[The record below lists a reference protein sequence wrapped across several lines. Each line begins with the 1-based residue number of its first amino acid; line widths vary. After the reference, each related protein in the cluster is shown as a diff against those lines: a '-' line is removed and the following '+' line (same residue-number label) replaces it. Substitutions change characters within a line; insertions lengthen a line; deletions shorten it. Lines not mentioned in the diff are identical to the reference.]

1 MAQTAVL
8 SPAVGAPYG
17 KSGRTQ
23 SIRGRGPRLVWLRSD
38 QQWASSG
45 TLVCRPRTGGTRAV
59 RLLATDRWAVKS
71 WMSAA
76 CVLEGALEAGPGP
89 GGGAGPWRW
98 GRRGMTVAPG
108 SLSVADPALRN
119 MTLQRAVLLAGLL
132 AEVAGKSSE
141 TAGQQSECCV
151 DMVDVNTTCPG
162 TSLCGPGCYR
172 RWNED
177 GSVSCVRCRNGTHS
191 NSECKSHLS
200 SPPHPTGPAPHR
212 AATSPSSAGPVT
224 GRGAQLP
231 VNRSTGMPGRPNF
244 GGPGVAASL
253 FLGTFIISSGLILAV
268 AMFFYLKRASK
279 LPQLCYGTNKAPA
292 LQPGEAAAMIPPPP
306 SSVRKPRYV
315 RRERPSDRDTGPTA
329 VSSVEARVSNV

>member
-1 MAQTAVL
+1 MTSREHWAGTHWREWAFAGTAGRCSL
-8 SPAVGAPYG
+8 ELGGA
-17 KSGRTQ
+17 
-23 SIRGRGPRLVWLRSD
+23 
-38 QQWASSG
+38 
-45 TLVCRPRTGGTRAV
+45 RPGTRAAAAERLQVPEGAARPPGGRGV
-59 RLLATDRWAVKS
+59 RKRNPKGAGASDRWDS
-71 WMSAA
+71 GR
-76 CVLEGALEAGPGP
+76 ETPGHRSLGGEELDVCSLCP
-89 GGGAGPWRW
+89 GGP
-98 GRRGMTVAPG
+98 
-108 SLSVADPALRN
+108 DPALRN

-191 NSECKSHLS
+191 SSECKI
-200 SPPHPTGPAPHR
+200 TGW
-212 AATSPSSAGPVT
+212 
-224 GRGAQLP
+224 GAQLP

-244 GGPGVAASL
+244 GGPGVAAAL
-253 FLGTFIISSGLILAV
+253 FLGTFLISSGLILAV

>member
-1 MAQTAVL
+1 MTSREHWAGTHWREWAFAGTAGRCSL
-8 SPAVGAPYG
+8 ELGGA
-17 KSGRTQ
+17 
-23 SIRGRGPRLVWLRSD
+23 
-38 QQWASSG
+38 
-45 TLVCRPRTGGTRAV
+45 RPGTRAAAAERLQVPEGAARPPGGRGV
-59 RLLATDRWAVKS
+59 RKRNPKGAGASDRWDS
-71 WMSAA
+71 GR
-76 CVLEGALEAGPGP
+76 ETPGHRSLGGEELDVCSLCP
-89 GGGAGPWRW
+89 GGP
-98 GRRGMTVAPG
+98 
-108 SLSVADPALRN
+108 DPALRN

-191 NSECKSHLS
+191 SSECKSHLS

-212 AATSPSSAGPVT
+212 AATSPSSAGAVT
-224 GRGAQLP
+224 GWGAQLP

-244 GGPGVAASL
+244 GGPGVAAAL
-253 FLGTFIISSGLILAV
+253 FLGTFLISSGLILAV